1 MIASIVLGLFGLLLW
16 IIGGL
21 FALVATIFWIAM
33 LIHALMNRSLVGVDK
48 LVWVLVILF
57 LHALGGLI
65 YFFVGRKQ
73 GALT

>member
-1 MIASIVLGLFGLLLW
+1 MIAGLV
-16 IIGGL
+16 GGL
-21 FALVATIFWIAM
+21 FLLLIWVIGGIVALVATIFWIAM
-33 LIHALMNRSLVGVDK
+33 LIHALTNRALVGVDK